1 MAAPIN
7 DKDNNSN
14 ATKTN
19 LPIYPAFCFKASPT
33 NFNWVKLS
41 LSNVHKLTKPKG
53 FEAQNIFFYN
63 NHPIRFVTV
72 LGLVI
77 ARTETPRR
85 TILTLDDS
93 SGATVDVVVLKADD
107 EQQPSTATTTT
118 TATVDQPEQ
127 KPRELHLSATTRE
140 PQVIT
145 SLVPGTLTKMKATLS
160 TFRSVTQLQLERFFP
175 VPDLRAELRFLE
187 DRNRWWVR
195 VLSVPWVLA
204 PEEVERLRVEADEDG
219 RRVEEKRRKSERRAR
234 KRVEREGRDQR
245 RILEMYESDER
256 KREREARRCREAGLR
271 VMSNIEVKKCKLN
284 G

>member
-1 MAAPIN
+1 M
-7 DKDNNSN
+7 
-14 ATKTN
+14 
-19 LPIYPAFCFKASPT
+19 
-33 NFNWVKLS
+33 
-41 LSNVHKLTKPKG
+41 
-53 FEAQNIFFYN
+53 
-63 NHPIRFVTV
+63 
-72 LGLVI
+72 
-77 ARTETPRR
+77 
-85 TILTLDDS
+85 TLDDS